1 MLFGAESIKNYG
13 FGAEKQKWKKEVI
26 IMTNIE
32 IFNLTR
38 NTINI
43 VDENNVTILKIVSEC
58 CSPTI
63 DLNVSINGT
72 LGRIPMLKVE
82 SIKIKDLPP
91 FKFGT
96 FYIVDFEIAYTVR
109 AEGRTI
115 SDLLIVGEPAY
126 GEDGSLI
133 GYRSLSFFE

>member
-1 MLFGAESIKNYG
+1 MMA
-13 FGAEKQKWKKEVI
+13 
-26 IMTNIE
+26 NIE
-32 IFNLTR
+32 IFNLTAQP
-38 NTINI
+38 INI
-43 VDENNVTILKIVSEC
+43 IDENNVTILKIASEC
-58 CSPTI
+58 PSPKI
-63 DLNVSINGT
+63 NLDVSINGS
-72 LGRIPMLKVE
+72 LGRVPMLKVK
-82 SIKIKDLPP
+82 SIEIRDLPP

-96 FYIVDFEIAYTVR
+96 FYIVDFEIAYTAR

>member
-1 MLFGAESIKNYG
+1 MMA
-13 FGAEKQKWKKEVI
+13 
-26 IMTNIE
+26 NIE

-38 NTINI
+38 HTINI
-43 VDENNVTILKIVSEC
+43 VDEDNVTILKIVSEC
-58 CSPTI
+58 YSPKIEI
-63 DLNVSINGT
+63 DVSSNGA
-72 LGRIPMLKVE
+72 LGEIPMLKVE
-82 SIKIKDLPP
+82 SIEIRDLPP

-96 FYIVDFEIAYTVR
+96 LYIVDFDIAYTAR

-126 GEDGSLI
+126 GEDGNFI

>member
-1 MLFGAESIKNYG
+1 MDSVLKSKNG
-13 FGAEKQKWKKEVI
+13 KKEVI
-26 IMTNIE
+26 MMANIE

-43 VDENNVTILKIVSEC
+43 VDEDNVTISKIASEC
-58 CSPTI
+58 RSPKI
-63 DLNVSINGT
+63 NLDVSINGA
-72 LGRIPMLKVE
+72 LGRIPMLKVK
-82 SIKIKDLPP
+82 SIEIRDLPP

-96 FYIVDFEIAYTVR
+96 FYIVDFEIAYTAR

-115 SDLLIVGEPAY
+115 TDLLIVGEPAY
-126 GEDGSLI
+126 GEDGSFI

>member
-26 IMTNIE
+26 IITNIE

-63 DLNVSINGT
+63 DLNVSINGA

-109 AEGRTI
+109 AEGRKI
-115 SDLLIVGEPAY
+115 SDLLIVGEPVY

>member
-1 MLFGAESIKNYG
+1 MDSVLKSKNR
-13 FGAEKQKWKKEVI
+13 KKEVI

-32 IFNLTR
+32 IFNLTQH
-38 NTINI
+38 TINI
-43 VDENNVTILKIVSEC
+43 VDEDNVTILKIVLEC
-58 CSPTI
+58 YSPKI
-63 DLNVSINGT
+63 EIEIFSNGA
-72 LGRIPMLKVE
+72 LGGVPMSKVE
-82 SIKIKDLPP
+82 SIEIRDLPP

-96 FYIVDFEIAYTVR
+96 FYIVDFEIAYTAR
-109 AEGRTI
+109 AEGWTI